1 MTYGLKK
8 GSGNTTKI
16 MANGMEFKHNSIV
29 GMSLIENITLELEKH
44 DGISTIGMSA
54 YEDGCNSGRHE
65 LAQEILNIIK
75 SK

>member
-29 GMSLIENITLELEKH
+29 GVGAYQPKEYKSLKSATKKAEQIGAEVFNITETGVME
-44 DGISTIGMSA
+44 
-54 YEDGCNSGRHE
+54 Y
-65 LAQEILNIIK
+65 
-75 SK
+75 